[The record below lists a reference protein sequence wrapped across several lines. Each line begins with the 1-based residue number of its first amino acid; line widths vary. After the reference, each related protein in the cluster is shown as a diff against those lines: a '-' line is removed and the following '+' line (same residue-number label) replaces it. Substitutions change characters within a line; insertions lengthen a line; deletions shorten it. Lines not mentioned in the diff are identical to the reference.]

1 VTIDQIA
8 ALLADV
14 VTVIG
19 LPLAVWAL
27 FVSRRDY
34 QFARAAT
41 SAATLLSLQESFRTI
56 WSEMRGAAAMPE
68 DYDFHYAE
76 LLNLIEAAC
85 TVHAENLMQGKSR
98 EMLEAYLD
106 QVIEILE
113 SDPQASQRLERLISH
128 ETTFSAIREY
138 VSNARRRGRRRR
150 PADLPTISPG
160 HDQPNLSLPDTQSVA
175 NRDDPS

>member
-1 VTIDQIA
+1 VTVDQIA
-8 ALLADV
+8 ALLADA

-27 FVSRRDY
+27 FSSRRDY

-56 WSEMRGAAAMPE
+56 WNEMRAAAIPE

-76 LLNLIEAAC
+76 LVNLIESAC
-85 TVHAENLMQGKSR
+85 TLHAENLMHGKSR

-106 QVIEILE
+106 QVIDILE

-150 PADLPTISPG
+150 PADLPTIPPG
-160 HDQPNLSLPDTQSVA
+160 HDQPNLSLPDSQSGA